1 MCPHDLFS
9 QAQSHIVSVS
19 VVCLNTCIPLYRA
32 VEREYTDIVGCILR
46 MNITALADQ
55 DQNVIIKHPIL
66 MSPQDRIAM
75 QFLMGTAKGLGVE
88 TLIHVAANVGNPELL
103 KVLLIFSG
111 LSLNTVVNRRWTMI
125 NRPIDIGT
133 NNLTA
138 TNTTQ
143 DTKTPL
149 SLILSQPS
157 HYGIIKDIL
166 ANLQSSSNLVKHID
180 LSFTLTYCLP
190 KELFHLSSVY
200 SLNASNNLIINLPFA
215 ELSSQ
220 LRPAMLS
227 DLNLSNNSL
236 QNLPIE
242 VFGLPNL
249 SSFDISHNP
258 LTRLPELWW
267 MSDSLVKF
275 NISSTFIRSVCS
287 FGTSTSSLLSSGN
300 LPRGLRGLR
309 VNSPT
314 VEGSLLKELNVSA
327 CKLHSFPTYL
337 ACLFPNLQ
345 LLNMSRNKITSCCS
359 INELPALLEE
369 LDLSHNELQSGTGAI
384 FSQSDDTDSLRC
396 HHNTDIDCSLRCA
409 HMRHK
414 QLLKLKTLNLSD
426 NNSLEKL
433 VLHFENV
440 SSSTSL
446 TAGLFF
452 PKLRKLML
460 KKCGLKQA
468 PEHLGRMS
476 KIYHLDISNN
486 EMKVPREVYKLEE
499 LSTFIYDGLPDPVT
513 MDLDNFN
520 SVQDKQIFLMQ
531 EK

>member
-1 MCPHDLFS
+1 M
-9 QAQSHIVSVS
+9 SVS

-55 DQNVIIKHPIL
+55 DQHVVIKHPIS
-66 MSPQDRIAM
+66 MPPQDRTAM

-125 NRPIDIGT
+125 NPPIDIGT
-133 NNLTA
+133 NDLTA
-138 TNTTQ
+138 TNAIQATQ
-143 DTKTPL
+143 TPL

-180 LSFTLTYCLP
+180 LSFTLTDCLP

-200 SLNASNNLIINLPFA
+200 SLNASNNQIINLPFV

-227 DLNLSNNSL
+227 DLNLSNNFL

-249 SSFDISHNP
+249 SSFDISYNP
-258 LTRLPELWW
+258 LTCLPELWW

-275 NISSTFIRSVCS
+275 NISSTFIRNVCS

-369 LDLSHNELQSGTGAI
+369 LDLSHNELQSGTGTV
-384 FSQSDDTDSLRC
+384 FSHCNDTDGLCC
-396 HHNTDIDCSLRCA
+396 HHNTDIDCSLRCT
-409 HMRHK
+409 HMRHT
-414 QLLKLKTLNLSD
+414 QLLKLNILNLSD
-426 NNSLEKL
+426 NKSLEKL
-433 VLHFENV
+433 VLHWENV

-486 EMKVPREVYKLEE
+486 EMKVPREVYLLEE

-513 MDLDNFN
+513 VDLDNFN